1 MSTQLVDNFSLSAKK
16 FLDNRQSWTSLDEL
30 QANTNILMPNGF
42 LAYCKAENKWY
53 KMNCTDESNPT
64 TYTWSEFNNLGDV
77 EVDLTGLFMTSSEIT
92 TMLDDIFSGTST
104 SIYTAIDSDGYTLV
118 DSDGYEIIIA

>member
-1 MSTQLVDNFSLSAKK
+1 MQIVSNFELSAKK
-16 FLDNRQSWTSLDEL
+16 NLDSRKDWASLTDL
-30 QANTNILMPNGF
+30 KANTNILMPEGF
-42 LAYCKAENKWY
+42 LAYCKNEDKWY

-92 TMLDDIFSGTST
+92 AMLDDIFSGTST
-104 SIYTAIDSDGYTLV
+104 AIYTTIDSDGYTLV
-118 DSDGYEIIIA
+118 DSDGYKIIIA

>member
-1 MSTQLVDNFSLSAKK
+1 MQIVSNFELSAKK

-30 QANTNILMPNGF
+30 KANTNVLMPNGF
-42 LAYCKAENKWY
+42 LAYCKNEDKWY

-92 TMLDDIFSGTST
+92 AMLDDIFSGTST
-104 SIYTAIDSDGYTLV
+104 SIYTVIDSDGYTLV

>member
-1 MSTQLVDNFSLSAKK
+1 MQVIDNFELSAKK
-16 FLDNRQSWTSLDEL
+16 SLDSRQNWESL
-30 QANTNILMPNGF
+30 ESLKSNTDILMPQGF
-42 LAYCKAENKWY
+42 LAYCKNEDKWY

-92 TMLDDIFSGTST
+92 AMLDDIFSGTST
-104 SIYTAIDSDGYTLV
+104 AIYTTIDSDGYTLV

>member
-1 MSTQLVDNFSLSAKK
+1 MQIVSNFNMSANK
-16 FLDNRQSWTSLDEL
+16 FLDNRKSWDSLVDL
-30 QANTNILMPNGF
+30 KANKDILMPNGF
-42 LAYCKAENKWY
+42 LVYCKNEDKWY

>member
-1 MSTQLVDNFSLSAKK
+1 MDIVSNFNMSANK
-16 FLDNRQSWTSLDEL
+16 FLDSRKSWASLADL
-30 QANTNILMPNGF
+30 KANKDILMPNGF
-42 LAYCKAENKWY
+42 LVYCRAENEWY
-53 KMNCTDESNPT
+53 QLNCTDESNPT

-104 SIYTAIDSDGYTLV
+104 AIYTTIDSDGYTLV
-118 DSDGYEIIIA
+118 DSDGYKIIIA

>member
-1 MSTQLVDNFSLSAKK
+1 MQIVSNFNISANK
-16 FLDNRQSWTSLDEL
+16 FLDNRKSWDSLADL
-30 QANTNILMPNGF
+30 KANTTLLMPNGF
-42 LAYCKAENKWY
+42 LAYCKNENKWY

-104 SIYTAIDSDGYTLV
+104 AIYTTIDSDGYTLV
-118 DSDGYEIIIA
+118 DSDGYKIIIA

>member
-1 MSTQLVDNFSLSAKK
+1 MQIVSNFNMSANK
-16 FLDNRQSWTSLDEL
+16 FLDSRKSWASLADL
-30 QANTNILMPNGF
+30 KANKDILMPNGF
-42 LAYCKAENKWY
+42 LAYCKNEDKWY

-92 TMLDDIFSGTST
+92 AMLDDIFSGTST

-118 DSDGYEIIIA
+118 DSDGYKIIIA

>member
-1 MSTQLVDNFSLSAKK
+1 MQIVSNFNISANK
-16 FLDNRQSWTSLDEL
+16 FLDNRKSWDSLADL
-30 QANTNILMPNGF
+30 KANKDILMPNGF
-42 LAYCKAENKWY
+42 LAYCKNEDKWY

-92 TMLDDIFSGTST
+92 AMLDDIFSGTST
-104 SIYTAIDSDGYTLV
+104 AIYTTIDSDGYTLV
-118 DSDGYEIIIA
+118 DSDGYKIIIA

>member
-1 MSTQLVDNFSLSAKK
+1 MQIVSNFELSAKK

-30 QANTNILMPNGF
+30 QANTNVLMPNGF
-42 LAYCKAENKWY
+42 LAYCKNEGKWY

-64 TYTWSEFNNLGDV
+64 TYTWSEFNNLGGE

-104 SIYTAIDSDGYTLV
+104 AIYTTIDSDGYTLV